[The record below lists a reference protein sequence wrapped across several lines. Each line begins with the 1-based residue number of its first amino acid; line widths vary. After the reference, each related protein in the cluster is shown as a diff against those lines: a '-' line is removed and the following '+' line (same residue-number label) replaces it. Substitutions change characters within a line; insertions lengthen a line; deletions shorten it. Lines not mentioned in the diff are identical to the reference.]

1 MWTNITTSR
10 RQGQTREGMSVCG
23 MVPGLAMTHSQ
34 REEGTY
40 LFSRIHDATGNLT
53 ALTFPDGATRT
64 FER

>member
-1 MWTNITTSR
+1 
-10 RQGQTREGMSVCG
+10 